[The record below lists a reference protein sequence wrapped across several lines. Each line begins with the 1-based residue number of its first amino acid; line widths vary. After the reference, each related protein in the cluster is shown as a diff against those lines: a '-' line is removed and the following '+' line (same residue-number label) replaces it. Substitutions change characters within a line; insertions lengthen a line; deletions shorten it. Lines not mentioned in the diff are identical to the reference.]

1 MTTGALLG
9 WNNLHNQ
16 VIVLN
21 TQVPSA
27 KPHPIPV
34 LPDYLEPYLRGPGPV
49 NGGCCPNDS
58 GEDNVSLLFSHLF
71 LPSWKK

>member
-21 TQVPSA
+21 TQVPCA
-27 KPHPIPV
+27 KPHPIPA
-34 LPDYLEPYLRGPGPV
+34 LSDYLEPYLQGPKEWV
-49 NGGCCPNDS
+49 LS
-58 GEDNVSLLFSHLF
+58 KLFWGEVISLFSHLF